1 MPHIDPHRGALRPW
15 RATLLLGLSAACT
28 DVPATV
34 DATPAMPPGEVR
46 LDVRSP
52 KRAAIAS
59 EPVVMSTERV
69 LARLPAQ
76 VVPDEDHTVRVASPV
91 AGRIVRLIVRPGDH
105 VRAGDALAELRSS
118 DAAQATSDAQKAAT
132 LWTTARAALARAID
146 LHEHKVIA
154 ARDLEQARNDEAQAR
169 AEAARSRA
177 RVTQLGL
184 GAAPVSDQYVLRAPV
199 SGVVLDRTTNPGA
212 EVRPDAAQPLVM
224 ISSLDSV
231 WLAVSV
237 TQRDIALVH
246 RGAHLRFHSEANP
259 GQQFDARVSY
269 VSDALD
275 PVSRT
280 ATARATVANPGGL
293 LHVNTT
299 GTADL
304 VAAEASPTPMIPSRA
319 LVTHGAETVVF
330 VETAPGRYK
339 RRAVVVRDDNGTTA
353 TIASGLGPGERVV
366 STGSL
371 LLAAEADRIASH

>member
-1 MPHIDPHRGALRPW
+1 
-15 RATLLLGLSAACT
+15 
-28 DVPATV
+28 
-34 DATPAMPPGEVR
+34 MPPGEVR
-46 LDVRSP
+46 LDARSP
-52 KRAAIAS
+52 KRASIVT
-59 EPVVMSTERV
+59 EPVVMSAERII
-69 LARLPAQ
+69 AMLPAQ

-91 AGRIVRLIVRPGDH
+91 AGRIVRLIARPGDH

-118 DAAQATSDAQKAAT
+118 DAAQATSDAQKAAA
-132 LWTTARAALARAID
+132 LWATSRAALSRATD

-154 ARDLEQARNDEAQAR
+154 GRDLEQARNDEAQAR

-177 RVTQLGL
+177 RVAQLGL

-199 SGVVLDRTTNPGA
+199 SGVVIDRATNPGA
-212 EVRPDAAQPLVM
+212 EVRPDAAQPLVT

-259 GQQFDARVSY
+259 GQQFDARIGY

-275 PVSRT
+275 PVSRA

-304 VAAEASPTPMIPSRA
+304 VTAEEHPTATIPSRA

-330 VETAPGRYK
+330 VETVPGRF
-339 RRAVVVRDDNGTTA
+339 RRRVVVVRDDNGTTA
-353 TIASGLGPGERVV
+353 TIASGLVAGERVV
-366 STGSL
+366 TTGSL
-371 LLAAEADRIASH
+371 LLAAEADRVTSH